1 MKMYYF
7 LIVFYVYIM
16 LRFFAGIATG
26 WVAARSLPPKPPEV
40 SAMSLPSGEELSILG
55 QLIKQLYN
63 DLQEKIKD

>member
-1 MKMYYF
+1 
-7 LIVFYVYIM
+7 M

-40 SAMSLPSGEELSILG
+40 SAISLPSGEELSILG